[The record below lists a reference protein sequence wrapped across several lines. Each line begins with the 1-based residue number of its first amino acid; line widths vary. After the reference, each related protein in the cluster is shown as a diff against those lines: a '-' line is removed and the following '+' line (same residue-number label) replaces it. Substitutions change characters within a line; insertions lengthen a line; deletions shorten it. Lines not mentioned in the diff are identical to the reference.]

1 MAQVAVP
8 AACRASTDQQAA
20 LQEHF
25 RALCALRSPS
35 GDERACAD
43 HVTAVLRG
51 LGLTVTEDGAGAALD
66 GNAGNLLCRIPAAP
80 VPRAVVA
87 EDPDPDDERETPG
100 PPEGDADVQLL
111 LSAAPVVSRPEPA
124 PTVLLCAHLDT
135 VAVGPEI
142 RPEIRDGAWVDG
154 LGGVLGADNKA
165 SVAVLLAVAEQLV
178 RQPIPVEVEL
188 LLTVQEEPQLRGIH
202 ACDLR
207 ELRARCGYVIDH
219 PSPLGGIVMSAPGH
233 VRFDARYRGRAAH
246 AAIAPE
252 DGRSAVLAA
261 ARAITALPAGRLA
274 SGATVNVGHVS
285 GGDTAGHEPAT
296 NVVPM
301 HARIVGEVRGPNAD
315 ELQSTVDVV
324 EAALHDAA
332 HDPRGPVDLDLRME
346 TRFAPYSHTRRS
358 RPVDHASAAME
369 ALGIEPRPF
378 VDAGGSDANVLNA
391 RGVPTVNL
399 AGGNRGAHEPGESIS
414 TTALDQTLDLI
425 LTILESHRPDPSGA

>member
-1 MAQVAVP
+1 VAQVP
-8 AACRASTDQQAA
+8 APSACRATADERTG

-25 RALCALRSPS
+25 RALCAVRSPS

-43 HVTAVLRG
+43 RVTGVLRG
-51 LGLTVTEDGAGAALD
+51 LGLTVVEDGVGAALD

-80 VPRAVVA
+80 TAAAAVA
-87 EDPDPDDERETPG
+87 EATAPGDASATPG
-100 PPEGDADVQLL
+100 PQDEGSDGQLL
-111 LSAAPVVSRPEPA
+111 LSSAPVVSPAEPA

-135 VAVGPEI
+135 VAVGAEI
-142 RPEIRDGAWVDG
+142 RPEVRDGAWVDG

-165 SVAVLLAVAEQLV
+165 SVAVLLAAAERLA

-188 LLTVQEEPQLRGIH
+188 LFTVQEEPQLRGID

-246 AAIAPE
+246 AAISPE

-261 ARAITALPAGRLA
+261 VRAVAALPAGRLA
-274 SGATVNVGHVS
+274 NGATVNVGHIS
-285 GGDTAGHEPAT
+285 GGDTASHEPAT

-301 HARIVGEVRGPNAD
+301 HARIVGEVRAPSSD
-315 ELQSTVDVV
+315 ELQATVDAI

-346 TRFAPYSHTRRS
+346 TRFVPYGHTRRS
-358 RPVDHASAAME
+358 KPVDHATAAME
-369 ALGIEPRPF
+369 ALGIVPRPF

-391 RGVPTVNL
+391 RGIPTVNL
-399 AGGNRGAHEPGESIS
+399 AGGNRGAHEPGESMPVE
-414 TTALDQTLDLI
+414 ALDQTLDLV
-425 LTILESHRPDPSGA
+425 LTILESHRPDLSGA